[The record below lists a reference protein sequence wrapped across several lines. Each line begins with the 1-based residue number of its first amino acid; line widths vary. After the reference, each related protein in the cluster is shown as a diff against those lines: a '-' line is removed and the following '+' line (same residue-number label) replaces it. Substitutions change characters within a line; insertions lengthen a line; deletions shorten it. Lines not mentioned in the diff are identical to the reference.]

1 MGFAVAGVEWEP
13 CLCCMITRS
22 GRTYQS
28 TMSQEGT
35 EEASTLADLMKRMIE
50 DRRKRE
56 EEIANERERRDRK
69 VEARVQEMTWQMEVW

>member
-1 MGFAVAGVEWEP
+1 
-13 CLCCMITRS
+13 
-22 GRTYQS
+22 
-28 TMSQEGT
+28 MSQEGT